1 MILYQKHVKD
11 STLII
16 GLKLM
21 IYLLLQTP
29 EHLFKRKVSWLE
41 DLLALF
47 FKLVLN
53 SLNKKDGK
61 KIKQKELSAFLV
73 IQLETTSLNFFLHN
87 GVLRISFYHMRIY
100 QRKDI
105 FLKEFL

>member
-11 STLII
+11 STWIT

-21 IYLLLQTP
+21 ICLLLQTL
-29 EHLFKRKVSWLE
+29 EHSSKSKVCWWE
-41 DLLALF
+41 DLQALS

-73 IQLETTSLNFFLHN
+73 IQFETTSLNFFLPN
-87 GVLRISFYHMRIY
+87 GVLRIDSYPMI
-100 QRKDI
+100 I
-105 FLKEFL
+105 